1 MGAIDKLTSDG
12 QDYRAVH
19 LEKGSKYDANL
30 AESPFDAYMAAWERK
45 HLPAIVKRFYP
56 QGPQRYLD
64 FACGT
69 GRITQVVA
77 PHAGET
83 VGVDISPTMLEHAR
97 LKCPGASFVE
107 ADLTKA
113 SVDLGRFDLVTSF
126 RFFGNA
132 QQDLRA
138 AVLPAL
144 NRALKPGG
152 YLIINSHRNPRSIAA
167 LMHGLTGGEPSGM
180 DLHWGKLKG
189 LLRRHGFEI
198 AQVLPIAAWMVR
210 FKLQA
215 QAHDP
220 RRAARLERRYGHPIF
235 ASVAPD
241 VLVVARKLG

>member
-1 MGAIDKLTSDG
+1 MTPYATPADRARALYRLPTAPRRNRTLEICQAHPPLLAGGRWPGEGHVSCVVDAAPTAALPVAAGSTLASLRSGAQL
-12 QDYRAVH
+12 
-19 LEKGSKYDANL
+19 
-30 AESPFDAYMAAWERK
+30 PF
-45 HLPAIVKRFYP
+45 
-56 QGPQRYLD
+56 
-64 FACGT
+64 
-69 GRITQVVA
+69 GRQ
-77 PHAGET
+77 
-83 VGVDISPTMLEHAR
+83 S
-97 LKCPGASFVE
+97 
-107 ADLTKA
+107 
-113 SVDLGRFDLVTSF
+113 FDLVTSF

-132 QQDLRA
+132 QHELRA

-167 LMHGLTGGEPSGM
+167 LLHGLTGGEPSGM

-235 ASVAPD
+235 ASMAPD

>member
-1 MGAIDKLTSDG
+1 MAKTEPTGAGD
-12 QDYRAVH
+12 DYRAIH
-19 LEKGSKYDANL
+19 LDRGDSYDATL
-30 AESPFDAYMAAWERK
+30 ASAPFDAYMTRVEVE
-45 HLPAIVKRFYP
+45 HLRRLIPALFPNAKP
-56 QGPQRYLD
+56 RYLD

-167 LMHGLTGGEPSGM
+167 LLHGLTGGEPSGM
-180 DLHWGKLKG
+180 DLHWNKLKA

-198 AQVLPIAAWMVR
+198 VRVQPIGAWMYR

-215 QAHDP
+215 QQHDAQ
-220 RRAARLERRYGHPIF
+220 RAARLERRYGHPMF
-235 ASVAPD
+235 ATVAPD